1 MKQFKFILFGLFA
14 ASGLLL
20 AGCASTAY
28 IEKDDNTDF
37 SKYQTFSWIKKDSQ
51 NVNASAIANER
62 VQTAV
67 NQELVKNGWRLV
79 EANPDVLLS
88 FDVLV
93 ERNVKQETEPV
104 YTRPYTRVY
113 YNPYTRRYGTIYYP
127 PQFLGYDNYETAI
140 REGTLTV
147 TMIDAKTD
155 KTVWQ
160 GWTTTEVQSGKMMSK
175 EVDASVR
182 SIFRKFEMAKK

>member
-1 MKQFKFILFGLFA
+1 MKQMKTIIFGLFA
-14 ASGLLL
+14 IASLVL

-37 SKYQTFSWIKKDSQ
+37 TNYQTFSWIKKDSQ
-51 NVNASAIANER
+51 NVDASAIANER
-62 VQTAV
+62 VRTAV
-67 NQELVKNGWRLV
+67 NQELLKNGWRLV
-79 EANPDVLLS
+79 DENPDVLIS
-88 FDVLV
+88 YDVLV

-127 PQFLGYDNYETAI
+127 PQFLGYDSYETPV

-160 GWTTTEVQSGKMMSK
+160 GWTTTEIQSGRMMSK
-175 EVDASVR
+175 EVDAGVR
-182 SIFRKFEMAKK
+182 SIFRKFDMAKN

>member
-1 MKQFKFILFGLFA
+1 MKQMKTIIFGLCA
-14 ASGLLL
+14 IASLVL

-37 SKYQTFSWIKKDSQ
+37 TNLQTFSWIKKDSQ
-51 NVNASAIANER
+51 NVDASAIANER
-62 VQTAV
+62 VRTAV
-67 NQELVKNGWRLV
+67 NQELLKNGWRLV
-79 EANPDVLLS
+79 DENPDVLLS
-88 FDVLV
+88 YDVLV

-127 PQFLGYDNYETAI
+127 PQFLGYDSYETPV

-160 GWTTTEVQSGKMMSK
+160 GWTTTEIQSGRMMSK
-175 EVDASVR
+175 EVDAGVR
-182 SIFRKFEMAKK
+182 SIFRKFDMAKN

>member
-1 MKQFKFILFGLFA
+1 M
-14 ASGLLL
+14 
-20 AGCASTAY
+20 
-28 IEKDDNTDF
+28 
-37 SKYQTFSWIKKDSQ
+37 
-51 NVNASAIANER
+51 
-62 VQTAV
+62 
-67 NQELVKNGWRLV
+67 
-79 EANPDVLLS
+79 
-88 FDVLV
+88 V

-127 PQFLGYDNYETAI
+127 PQFLGYDSYETPV

-160 GWTTTEVQSGKMMSK
+160 GWTTTEIQSGRMMSK
-175 EVDASVR
+175 EVDAGVR
-182 SIFRKFEMAKK
+182 SIFRKFDMAKN

>member
-1 MKQFKFILFGLFA
+1 MKQMKTIIFGLFA
-14 ASGLLL
+14 IASLVL

-37 SKYQTFSWIKKDSQ
+37 TNLQTFSWIKKDSQ
-51 NVNASAIANER
+51 NVDASAIANER
-62 VQTAV
+62 VRTAV
-67 NQELVKNGWRLV
+67 NQELSKNGWRLV
-79 EANPDVLLS
+79 DENPDVLLS
-88 FDVLV
+88 YDVLV

-127 PQFLGYDNYETAI
+127 PQFLGYDSYETPV

-160 GWTTTEVQSGKMMSK
+160 GWTTTEIQSGRMMSK
-175 EVDASVR
+175 EVDAGVR
-182 SIFRKFEMAKK
+182 SIFRKFDMAKN

>member
-1 MKQFKFILFGLFA
+1 MKQMKTIIFGLFA
-14 ASGLLL
+14 IASLVL

-28 IEKDDNTDF
+28 IEKDDNADF
-37 SKYQTFSWIKKDSQ
+37 TNYQTFSWIKKDSQ
-51 NVNASAIANER
+51 NVDASAIANER
-62 VQTAV
+62 VRTAV
-67 NQELVKNGWRLV
+67 NQELLKNGWRLV
-79 EANPDVLLS
+79 DENPDVLLS
-88 FDVLV
+88 YDVLV

-127 PQFLGYDNYETAI
+127 PQFLGYDSYETPV

-160 GWTTTEVQSGKMMSK
+160 GWTTTEIQSGRMMSK
-175 EVDASVR
+175 EVDAGVR
-182 SIFRKFEMAKK
+182 SIFRKFDMAKN

>member
-1 MKQFKFILFGLFA
+1 MKQMKTIIFGLSA
-14 ASGLLL
+14 IASLVL

-37 SKYQTFSWIKKDSQ
+37 TNLQTFSWIKKDSQ
-51 NVNASAIANER
+51 NVDASAIANER
-62 VQTAV
+62 VRTAV
-67 NQELVKNGWRLV
+67 NQELSKNGWRLV
-79 EANPDVLLS
+79 DENPDVLLS
-88 FDVLV
+88 YDVLV

-127 PQFLGYDNYETAI
+127 PQFLGYDSYETPV

-160 GWTTTEVQSGKMMSK
+160 GWTTTEIQSGRMMSK
-175 EVDASVR
+175 EVDAGVR
-182 SIFRKFEMAKK
+182 SIFRKFDMAKN